1 MRRLSQMSNPSR
13 IFHCFS
19 GSFGK
24 VVFNLKLS
32 NSTDSDVASL
42 VQFILESNSAFL
54 LWNSRFEKSEL
65 QKLKTAGIK
74 LWIEF
79 NMKV

>member
-1 MRRLSQMSNPSR
+1 MRRLNQMSNLSR
-13 IFHCFS
+13 IFDCFS

-32 NSTDSDVASL
+32 NSTDSDVASH
-42 VQFILESNSAFL
+42 VQFILELNWALVKFAVWEIGATEVKNS
-54 LWNSRFEKSEL
+54 
-65 QKLKTAGIK
+65 GIK

>member
-1 MRRLSQMSNPSR
+1 MRRLNQMSNLSR
-13 IFHCFS
+13 IFDCFS
-19 GSFGK
+19 GRFGK

-32 NSTDSDVASL
+32 NSTDSDVASH
-42 VQFILESNSAFL
+42 VQFILELNSALVKFPV
-54 LWNSRFEKSEL
+54 WEIGAREVKNS
-65 QKLKTAGIK
+65 GIK

>member
-1 MRRLSQMSNPSR
+1 MRRLNQMSNLSR
-13 IFHCFS
+13 IFDCFS
-19 GSFGK
+19 GRFGK

-32 NSTDSDVASL
+32 NSTDSDVASH
-42 VQFILESNSAFL
+42 VQFILELNSALVKFSV
-54 LWNSRFEKSEL
+54 WEIGATEVKNS
-65 QKLKTAGIK
+65 GIK

>member
-1 MRRLSQMSNPSR
+1 MRRLNQMSNLSR
-13 IFHCFS
+13 IFDCFS
-19 GSFGK
+19 GRFGK

-32 NSTDSDVASL
+32 NSTDSDVASH
-42 VQFILESNSAFL
+42 VQFILEFNWALVKFAVWEIGATEVNNSA
-54 LWNSRFEKSEL
+54 
-65 QKLKTAGIK
+65 IK